1 MRTGCAATL
10 SCRPTR
16 SLQSGPQP
24 KLPTVAGAALSL
36 NSKPYT
42 RTNVGFFEAMLQG
55 NTAAEAEPTQ
65 PLDPI
70 LVELREMR
78 KELIPLIRSATFW
91 FFLALGVL
99 AFFLVWRLSGSWVLS
114 GGIPIRCQ
122 FADHPAKG
130 TSLVITC
137 LSN

>member
-1 MRTGCAATL
+1 
-10 SCRPTR
+10 
-16 SLQSGPQP
+16 
-24 KLPTVAGAALSL
+24 
-36 NSKPYT
+36 
-42 RTNVGFFEAMLQG
+42 FEAMLQG
-55 NTAAEAEPTQ
+55 NTA
-65 PLDPI
+65 PI

-137 LSN
+137 LSNPGPTEVKGRLYAVISSTDSAMPVAKRVIAMARARRLSL